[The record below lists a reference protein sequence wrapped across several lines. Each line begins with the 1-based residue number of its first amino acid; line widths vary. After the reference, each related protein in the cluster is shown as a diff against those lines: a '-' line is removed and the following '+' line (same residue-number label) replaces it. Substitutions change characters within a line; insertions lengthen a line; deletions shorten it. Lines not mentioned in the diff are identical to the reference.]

1 MGQKGQQS
9 HKGATNGLQS
19 FPNLDEKICILEFC
33 LSIPVM
39 EKKMATHYSTLAWR
53 IPWTEEPGGLQS
65 LRSKRVRHD
74 RATEPERTHSCH
86 TSSPKEIS
94 SFFTL

>member
-39 EKKMATHYSTLAWR
+39 EKKMATHSKSVFLPGES
-53 IPWTEEPGGLQS
+53 PWTEEPGRLQAMVLFS
-65 LRSKRVRHD
+65 
-74 RATEPERTHSCH
+74 
-86 TSSPKEIS
+86 
-94 SFFTL
+94 